1 MASQQQITPGAPS
14 GTPNSGTPAGTKQRT
29 APDSSQ
35 MLANLNQAIKTKPQP
50 QKESF
55 EQKKRRILER
65 CGCL

>member
-1 MASQQQITPGAPS
+1 MQTQQKSGAPS
-14 GTPNSGTPAGTKQRT
+14 GTPSDASPSGMKRQ
-29 APDSSQ
+29 APDSKQ
-35 MLANLNQAIKTKPQP
+35 MLADLDQAIKTKPAP